1 MSQHFLMSAAARSVS
16 LKQIAR
22 MTDGEARALFRTIR
36 WPETNGAAVCPHC
49 GCPKCYEY
57 TTRNV
62 FKCKACRRQFSETSG
77 TLFAWR
83 KLPIRDYL
91 IAIVIFVNAVKG
103 ISALQLGRDLD
114 VQYKTAYVM
123 AHKLRE
129 AMASEMRGVVLGGEG
144 VVAEVDGCYVGGHV
158 RPENRKED
166 RKDRR
171 LVENQ
176 TGNRRVVVAIRERNG
191 RTLTQV
197 FDSEAASAGFIKSRL
212 DRATVLHADEAAGW
226 NALHAR
232 FEMKRINHQEA
243 YSADEAC
250 TNQAESYFARLRR
263 AEWGQHH
270 RISGKYLARYAAEMA
285 WREDRRRESN
295 GEQFRA
301 VGFRAAA
308 LPPSVDWCGYWQRGR
323 QIAA

>member
-1 MSQHFLMSAAARSVS
+1 MSAAARTVS
-16 LKQIAR
+16 LKQVAR
-22 MTDGEARALFRTIR
+22 MTDGEARTLFRKIR
-36 WPETNGAAVCPHC
+36 WPETNGAPVCPYC
-49 GCPKCYEY
+49 GCPTCYEY
-57 TTRNV
+57 TTRAV

-129 AMASEMRGVVLGGEG
+129 AMAAEVRGVVLGGDGAE
-144 VVAEVDGCYVGGHV
+144 VEVDGCYVGGHV

-171 LVENQ
+171 LAENQ
-176 TGNRRVVVAIRERNG
+176 TGKRQVVVVARERDG

-197 FDSEAASAGFIKSRL
+197 FGSEDESIAFIKARV
-212 DRATVLHADEAAGW
+212 DRASTVHADESAAW
-226 NALHAR
+226 NSLHAR
-232 FEMKRINHQEA
+232 FAMKRINHQEA
-243 YSADEAC
+243 YSADGAC
-250 TNQAESYFARLRR
+250 TNQTESFFARLRR
-263 AEWGQHH
+263 AQWGQHH
-270 RISGKYLARYAAEMA
+270 RISGKYLTRYAAEMA
-285 WREDRRRESN
+285 WREDNRRESN
-295 GEQFRA
+295 GEQFRT

-323 QIAA
+323 A

>member
-1 MSQHFLMSAAARSVS
+1 MSQHFLMSAAARTVS
-16 LKQIAR
+16 LKQVAR
-22 MTDGEARALFRTIR
+22 MTDGEARALFRKIR
-36 WPETNGAAVCPHC
+36 WPETNGAPVCPYC
-49 GCPKCYEY
+49 GCQTCYEY
-57 TTRNV
+57 ASRPV

-129 AMASEMRGVVLGGEG
+129 AMAAEVRGVVLGGDGAE
-144 VVAEVDGCYVGGHV
+144 VEVDGCYVGGHI

-171 LVENQ
+171 LAENQ
-176 TGNRRVVVAIRERNG
+176 TGKRQVVVVARERG
-191 RTLTQV
+191 GKTVTMV
-197 FDSEAASAGFIKSRL
+197 FGSEDESAGFIKARV
-212 DRATVLHADEAAGW
+212 DRASTVHADEAAAW

-232 FEMKRINHQEA
+232 FAMKRINHQEA
-243 YSADEAC
+243 YSADGAC

-263 AEWGQHH
+263 AQWGQHH
-270 RISGKYLARYAAEMA
+270 RISGKYLTRYAAEMA

-295 GEQFRA
+295 GEQFRT

-323 QIAA
+323 AA